1 MYAAVYP
8 VVASN
13 THHQAHCYMT
23 SLGGSALGPA
33 YRSKD
38 ARKTKENNGRAWFF
52 LKSVF
57 RSCDVPPNF
66 EVGKVYSGS
75 TADPVFRR

>member
-52 LKSVF
+52 
-57 RSCDVPPNF
+57 F
-66 EVGKVYSGS
+66 EIGL
-75 TADPVFRR
+75 